1 MSIPVFLS
9 YPKPYKKNQE
19 KFVEKLC
26 SYLRNRGLE
35 PRTLGVTDYD
45 MKAPLAGIRRLMFE
59 SNGIL
64 TIAFRRGLIEKGVV
78 KPDSDMGQEKVI
90 VDGKWMTSPFCHIE
104 PAMAF
109 QLGLPVLV
117 FREKDVLDDGILE
130 KGVLG
135 LYMPEFDLDLSIDEY
150 FRSEEFRQLLG
161 SWEGHVRCVYER
173 KGMPGSWLY

>member
-26 SYLRNRGLE
+26 SYLHNRGLE

-64 TIAFRRGLIEKGVV
+64 TIAFRRGLIEKGAV
-78 KPDSDMGQEKVI
+78 KPDSDMGHDI
-90 VDGKWMTSPFCHIE
+90 M
-104 PAMAF
+104 
-109 QLGLPVLV
+109 
-117 FREKDVLDDGILE
+117 
-130 KGVLG
+130 
-135 LYMPEFDLDLSIDEY
+135 
-150 FRSEEFRQLLG
+150 
-161 SWEGHVRCVYER
+161 
-173 KGMPGSWLY
+173 